1 MKFRKYQHIEK
12 LNTRETNGIENGLCY
27 IFPKIDGT
35 NGSIWSDGGEIKAGS
50 RNRELT
56 LDYDNAGF
64 YEWVLKQENIK
75 KFFENNP
82 DCTLYGEW
90 LVPHTLKTY
99 REESWR
105 KFYVFDI
112 IKENGNYIPYEEYIS
127 TLTIFNIDFIPALCK
142 INNPDISRLPE
153 LLEKNKYLIKDNAG
167 IGEGIVIKNYDYK
180 NRFGR
185 ITWAKIVANEF
196 KDNHS
201 KNTSFG
207 VTEILQKSEIEEKI
221 VNKFITESLIE
232 KEYSKIITEENGWS
246 SKYIQRLFGVIWYCL
261 IKEEM
266 WNILKEFGNQK
277 IDFKRL
283 NHLTVQKIKQV
294 KIDLF

>member
-1 MKFRKYQHIEK
+1 M
-12 LNTRETNGIENGLCY
+12 
-27 IFPKIDGT
+27 
-35 NGSIWSDGGEIKAGS
+35 
-50 RNRELT
+50 
-56 LDYDNAGF
+56 
-64 YEWVLKQENIK
+64 
-75 KFFENNP
+75 
-82 DCTLYGEW
+82 
-90 LVPHTLKTY
+90 PHTLKTY

-127 TLTIFNIDFIPALCK
+127 TLTIFNIDFIPALCI
-142 INNPDISRLPE
+142 INNPGISRLPE

-180 NRFGR
+180 TRFGR

-232 KEYSKIITEENGWS
+232 KEYSKIITGENGWS

-266 WNILKEFGNQK
+266 CIVTGKLVFFE
-277 IDFKRL
+277 
-283 NHLTVQKIKQV
+283 
-294 KIDLF
+294 